1 MSEADK
7 IVFENVKFGKVS
19 INPSSVL
26 TFPHG
31 LPGFERYKQ
40 YGLVEM
46 EEESP
51 FLRLLSLE
59 EPRLGFVIIN
69 PMLVW
74 SDYDPYITEDDLQG
88 LEITRADQLLIYSI
102 VTLSSVPEEMT
113 ANLQGPICVNAETM
127 RAKQMILVD
136 DRYNT
141 KHSVLAAN
149 AENAEK

>member
-7 IVFENVKFGKVS
+7 IVFENVKFGEVS
-19 INPSSVL
+19 LDPSSVL

-31 LPGFERYKQ
+31 LPGFERYKR
-40 YGLVEM
+40 YGLVEV

-59 EPRLGFVIIN
+59 ESSLGFVIVN

-74 SDYDPYITEDDLQG
+74 SDYDPDINQDDLQG
-88 LEITRADQLLIYSI
+88 LEITCVDQLVIYSI
-102 VTLSSVPEEMT
+102 VTLSQVPEEMT
-113 ANLQGPICVNAETM
+113 ANLKGPICINIETM

-136 DRYNT
+136 DRYHT
-141 KHSVLAAN
+141 KHSVLAAS
-149 AENAEK
+149 AANAEK